1 MIARVYVHPA
11 GTDWQA
17 GQPIAAEGVSMPV
30 SAGASLPAL
39 NFACKRSEAP
49 RPRLDQCTLV
59 IDGHAV
65 ETVFT
70 PLTRGTT
77 MLADDD
83 FTNSSVQCA
92 GVIAHLDEL
101 ASTTGWADTAL
112 SALGTAAAAHVA
124 ARPLFQSAT
133 GITAASFAGLSLLDT
148 ASAGTPGDPAS
159 VDRFGTE
166 LMQLWGAIGRYAVSN
181 GMPLDWWMDATRVL
195 RCASP
200 LRPGAASIRELRAGH
215 NADEIT
221 EGVSLPIGGLA
232 SSVTVGTIGNLST
245 ATVPGIE
252 GVYGT
257 IERVAASGSSA
268 AIVSAMS
275 AQLAT
280 FGVSIGNDLAT
291 VDSGRPSVWIGD
303 RVRVRNSDGDM
314 ADCAIVGATL
324 SVNDG
329 GDGVSISATA
339 VEGDWL

>member
-11 GTDWQA
+11 GTDWRA
-17 GQPIAAEGVSMPV
+17 GNPIAAEGISMPV
-30 SAGASLPAL
+30 AAGTTPPAL
-39 NFACKRSEAP
+39 NFSCKRSEAP

-77 MLADDD
+77 MVADDD
-83 FTNSSVQCA
+83 FTTSAVTCT

-101 ASTTGWADTAL
+101 ASVTGWADTAL

-124 ARPLFQSAT
+124 ARPLFQAAT
-133 GITAASFAGLSLLDT
+133 GITPASFAGLSLVDT
-148 ASAGTPGDPAS
+148 SASGTPGDPAS
-159 VDRFGTE
+159 VDRFSVE
-166 LMQLWGAIGRYAVSN
+166 LLQLWGAIGRYAVAN
-181 GMPLDWWMDATRVL
+181 GMPLDWWMDAGRTL

-200 LRPGAASIRELRAGH
+200 LRPGSATIRELRAGH

-221 EGVSLPIGGLA
+221 EGVNLPIGGLA
-232 SSVTVGTIGNLST
+232 SSVIVGTIGNTST
-245 ATVPGIE
+245 ATIAGIE

-268 AIVSAMS
+268 AIVNALS

-280 FGVSIGNDLAT
+280 FGVSIGNNLAT
-291 VDSGRPSVWIGD
+291 VSSGRPSVWVGD
-303 RVRVRNSDGDM
+303 RVRVRNTDGVM
-314 ADCAIVGATL
+314 APCAIVSATL

-339 VEGDWL
+339 VEGSWL